1 MRNWDLS
8 WGIIFL
14 VLGIKMLRNWPG
26 IVEWI
31 GRKAFF
37 HHRFRTGQVFVVITA
52 GLIIT
57 AVGVLGLCQFALDRD
72 LRPFGHSARPGTS
85 G

>member
-8 WGIIFL
+8 WGIICL
-14 VLGIKMLRNWPG
+14 VLGIKMLRNWQE

-31 GRKAFF
+31 GRKPFF
-37 HHRFRTGQVFVVITA
+37 CQRFRIGQVFVVIST

-72 LRPFGHSARPGTS
+72 LWPFIRY
-85 G
+85 

>member
-14 VLGIKMLRNWPG
+14 VLGIKMLRNWQD

-31 GRKAFF
+31 GRKSFL
-37 HHRFRTGQVFVVITA
+37 RRQFRTGQVVVVISA
-52 GLIIT
+52 GLVST
-57 AVGVLGLCQFALDRD
+57 AAGVLGLCQFALDRD
-72 LRPFGHSARPGTS
+72 LWPF
-85 G
+85 

>member
-14 VLGIKMLRNWPG
+14 VLGIKMLRNWQD

-31 GRKAFF
+31 GRKSFF
-37 HHRFRTGQVFVVITA
+37 RQHFRTGQVVVVISA
-52 GLIIT
+52 GLVST
-57 AVGVLGLCQFALDRD
+57 AAGVLGLCQFALDRD
-72 LRPFGHSARPGTS
+72 LWPF
-85 G
+85 